1 MRSEREED
9 DGARSGR
16 CVDSIT
22 GQSRIRCR
30 RKSSSNEDLDD
41 SDPDSD
47 EEQEQWMEKPEAG
60 VKSDH
65 SVVGPL
71 PLGSSSRISALV
83 EQCDSIVVGL
93 LPVGSS
99 SDITALIE

>member
-1 MRSEREED
+1 MPSKQRMRSEREED

-47 EEQEQWMEKPEAG
+47 EEQEQWMEKPEDLG
-60 VKSDH
+60 
-65 SVVGPL
+65 GPCCQVNAL
-71 PLGSSSRISALV
+71 QWLSALMQPNASRVV
-83 EQCDSIVVGL
+83 ELVD
-93 LPVGSS
+93 
-99 SDITALIE
+99 